1 MNSLLSQSSFW
12 QINKDLVREIGL
24 EPSILL
30 EELIYRDFHPKDC
43 SIITI
48 MGEAYVSAT
57 SEQLEESTTL
67 SYSKQRK
74 CIKTLVNGGYI
85 KTALKGLPAKTFFN
99 IRY

>member
-24 EPSILL
+24 ESSILL
-30 EELIYRDFHPKDC
+30 ADLIHRESHPKDC

-57 SEQLEESTTL
+57 SKQLEESTTL

-74 CIKTLVNGGYI
+74 CIKTLINGGYI